1 MNPFDSTISVI
12 EIITLVVLLILL
24 IISFLLNRDSKRTKA
39 KLNSC
44 GEKLNDKERE
54 VEELQIKYRSIIDIE
69 LHIQKILDE
78 ANDKA
83 DSNRSEAEAI
93 LDAAKEEAY
102 IIHAESEKLNVSARE
117 MAIDLTSEA
126 REKARVIIEIS
137 TVKASDI
144 SSAINAKA
152 ESIIIEAKKN
162 AEVIQINSKEL
173 NLKANQKLINARETV
188 VILTDE
194 ARVEAE
200 RIVEFA
206 NKQAQDIAGD
216 AFEAKRKAD
225 SYESAIRAM
234 KNTIEGYK
242 DDYIIPNHSV
252 LDDLADEFSFK
263 DAGEQLK
270 SARNRVKDMV
280 KNGHAGDCDYVEIH
294 RKTYAIHFAVDAF
307 NGKVDSALA
316 KVKHDNLGK
325 IKQEIIDA
333 FALVN
338 HNGAPFRN
346 ARIRQ
351 EFLDAR
357 QEELKWAV
365 STHELRQIE
374 LAEQREIKQQI
385 REEEKARKEIEKA
398 IKEAEKEERLIQKA
412 LEKARAEL
420 ASANEE
426 QRRKFEIQ
434 LADLEGKLTEAEE
447 RGQRALSM
455 AQQTRRGHVY
465 VISNIG
471 SFGENVFKIGM
482 TRRLEPLDRV
492 KELGDASV
500 PFSFDVHAM
509 LYSEDAPTLE
519 KELHRRFER
528 ESVNKVN
535 PRKEFFRTSLS
546 DIKKVVEQQD
556 IPEVHWTMKAEAT
569 EYRESLAI
577 GQVQL
582 SLVVA

>member
-1 MNPFDSTISVI
+1 MEQVSNEVFVTIIISVFVVLISLIFIYLSGKKRKKIESLFDSKILKINDLEVQLQECLKQKESI
-12 EIITLVVLLILL
+12 EKNIAE
-24 IISFLLNRDSKRTKA
+24 LN
-39 KLNSC
+39 
-44 GEKLNDKERE
+44 
-54 VEELQIKYRSIIDIE
+54 IKYSSIIDME
-69 LHIQKILDE
+69 SHAQQILE
-78 ANDKA
+78 
-83 DSNRSEAEAI
+83 EAEKKVKI
-93 LDAAKEEAY
+93 NRQESERIAAN
-102 IIHAESEKLNVSARE
+102 AESEANNISVNSKLRA
-117 MAIDLTSEA
+117 
-126 REKARVIIEIS
+126 EKLVE
-137 TVKASDI
+137 D
-144 SSAINAKA
+144 AKA
-152 ESIIIEAKKN
+152 E
-162 AEVIQINSKEL
+162 VINLTTESRNL
-173 NLKANQKLINARETV
+173 NFKAHQKLKDTKEKVVSLIN
-188 VILTDE
+188 E
-194 ARVEAE
+194 AHGEAE
-200 RIVEFA
+200 EIIDLA
-206 NKQAQDIAGD
+206 KNHAQEIAGD
-216 AFEAKRKAD
+216 AYDAKLKAD

-252 LDDLADEFSFK
+252 LDDLAEEFSFK

-270 SARNRVKDMV
+270 QARRRVKDMV
-280 KNGHAGDCDYVEIH
+280 KHGHAGDCDYVEAH

-316 KVKHDNLGK
+316 KVKHDNFGK

-338 HNGAPFRN
+338 HNGAPFRS
-346 ARIRQ
+346 ARINQ
-351 EFLDAR
+351 KFLDAR

-374 LAEQREIKQQI
+374 LSEQREIKQQI

-398 IKEAEKEERLIQKA
+398 IREAEKEERIIQKA

-420 ASANEE
+420 ANANEE
-426 QRRKFEIQ
+426 QRKEFEAQ
-434 LADLEGKLTEAEE
+434 LADLESKLEAAEE
-447 RGQRALSM
+447 KGQRALSM

-509 LYSEDAPTLE
+509 LYSDDAPTLE
-519 KELHRRFER
+519 KELHRRFDR

-535 PRKEFFRTSLS
+535 PRKEFFRTSLAE
-546 DIKKVVEQQD
+546 IKQTVMQQGIID
-556 IPEVHWTMKAEAT
+556 VHWTMKAEAA

-577 GQVQL
+577 EKIEQED
-582 SLVVA
+582 VVA

>member
-1 MNPFDSTISVI
+1 MEQDGSGSTITL
-12 EIITLVVLLILL
+12 IIILL
-24 IISFLLNRDSKRTKA
+24 VFFTPLLLAWLSKRKRKKIEA
-39 KLNSC
+39 ELEESKSKLTAAENQV
-44 GEKLNDKERE
+44 EELNDKYS
-54 VEELQIKYRSIIDIE
+54 LIINME
-69 LHIQKILDE
+69 LHTQQLLDE
-78 ANDKA
+78 AEEASASNISQSELILGKA
-83 DSNRSEAEAI
+83 EAEA
-93 LDAAKEEAY
+93 KELS
-102 IIHAESEKLNVSARE
+102 IISHS
-117 MAIDLTSEA
+117 
-126 REKARVIIEIS
+126 
-137 TVKASDI
+137 
-144 SSAINAKA
+144 KA
-152 ESIIIEAKKN
+152 EALVTD
-162 AEVIQINSKEL
+162 AELEVVNIKAESKEL
-173 NLKANQKLINARETV
+173 NAKANQKLKDIKEKV
-188 VILTDE
+188 VALTNE
-194 ARVEAE
+194 AHEEAN
-200 RIVEFA
+200 RIIELAKV
-206 NKQAQDIAGD
+206 QAQEIAGD
-216 AFEAKRKAD
+216 AYDAKLKAG

-263 DAGEQLK
+263 DAGAQLK
-270 SARNRVKDMV
+270 QARKRVKDMV
-280 KNGHAGDCDYVEIH
+280 KQGHAGDCDYVEAH

-316 KVKHDNLGK
+316 KVKHDNFGK

-338 HNGAPFRN
+338 HNGAPFRS
-346 ARIRQ
+346 ARINQ
-351 EFLDAR
+351 TFLDAR

-385 REEEKARKEIEKA
+385 REEEKARKEMEKA
-398 IKEAEKEERLIQKA
+398 IKDAEKEERLIQKA

-420 ASANEE
+420 ANANEE
-426 QRRKFEIQ
+426 QRKEFEAQ
-434 LADLEGKLTEAEE
+434 LADLESKLEEAEE

-465 VISNIG
+465 VISNVG

-519 KELHRRFER
+519 KELHRRFNR

-535 PRKEFFRTSLS
+535 PRKEFFRTSLAE
-546 DIKKVVEQQD
+546 IKQMVDNQGIAD
-556 IPEVHWTMKAEAT
+556 VHWTMKAEAA

-577 GQVQL
+577 EAAQQEEN
-582 SLVVA
+582 VA

>member
-1 MNPFDSTISVI
+1 MEQDGSGSTIAVV
-12 EIITLVVLLILL
+12 ITLLIFFTPLLLAWL
-24 IISFLLNRDSKRTKA
+24 SKRKRKKIEAELEENKA
-39 KLNSC
+39 KLNAA
-44 GEKLNDKERE
+44 EKQVEELNDK
-54 VEELQIKYRSIIDIE
+54 YSPIIDME
-69 LHIQKILDE
+69 LHTQKLLDDAEETSASNISQSELILG
-78 ANDKA
+78 KA
-83 DSNRSEAEAI
+83 EAEA
-93 LDAAKEEAY
+93 KELL
-102 IIHAESEKLNVSARE
+102 I
-117 MAIDLTSEA
+117 TSH
-126 REKARVIIEIS
+126 S
-137 TVKASDI
+137 
-144 SSAINAKA
+144 KA
-152 ESIIIEAKKN
+152 EALVSD
-162 AEVIQINSKEL
+162 AELEVVNIKAESKEL
-173 NLKANQKLINARETV
+173 NAKANQKLKDAKEKAVTLTNEAHEEANRIIELAKANAQE
-188 VILTDE
+188 
-194 ARVEAE
+194 
-200 RIVEFA
+200 
-206 NKQAQDIAGD
+206 IAGD
-216 AFEAKRKAD
+216 AYDAKLKAD
-225 SYESAIRAM
+225 SYETAIRAM

-252 LDDLADEFSFK
+252 LDDLAEEFSFK
-263 DAGEQLK
+263 DAGAQLK
-270 SARNRVKDMV
+270 QARKRVKDMV
-280 KNGHAGDCDYVEIH
+280 KQGHAGDCDYVEAH

-316 KVKHDNLGK
+316 KVKHDNFGK

-338 HNGAPFRN
+338 HNGAPFRS
-346 ARIRQ
+346 ARINQ
-351 EFLDAR
+351 AYLDAR

-385 REEEKARKEIEKA
+385 REEEKARKEMEKA

-420 ASANEE
+420 ANANEE
-426 QRRKFEIQ
+426 QRKEFEAQ
-434 LADLEGKLTEAEE
+434 LADLEGKLEEAEE

-509 LYSEDAPTLE
+509 LYSEDAPNLE
-519 KELHRRFER
+519 KELHRRFNR

-535 PRKEFFRTSLS
+535 PRKEFFRTSLAE
-546 DIKKVVEQQD
+546 IKQVVDSQD
-556 IPEVHWTMKAEAT
+556 ITDVHWTMKAEAA

-577 GQVQL
+577 EAAEREEN
-582 SLVVA
+582 VA

>member
-1 MNPFDSTISVI
+1 MEQDSSGNTIIV
-12 EIITLVVLLILL
+12 IITLLIFFIPLLFAWL
-24 IISFLLNRDSKRTKA
+24 SKRKRKKIEA
-39 KLNSC
+39 ELEESKSKLTVAENQ
-44 GEKLNDKERE
+44 
-54 VEELQIKYRSIIDIE
+54 VEELNNKYSLIIDME
-69 LHIQKILDE
+69 LHTQQLLNKAEEVSLSNISQSKFILG
-78 ANDKA
+78 KA
-83 DSNRSEAEAI
+83 EAEA
-93 LDAAKEEAY
+93 KELS
-102 IIHAESEKLNVSARE
+102 I
-117 MAIDLTSEA
+117 TSH
-126 REKARVIIEIS
+126 S
-137 TVKASDI
+137 
-144 SSAINAKA
+144 KA
-152 ESIIIEAKKN
+152 EELVIG
-162 AEVIQINSKEL
+162 AELEVVNIKAESKEL
-173 NLKANQKLINARETV
+173 NAQANQKLKDIKEKIV
-188 VILTDE
+188 VLTNE
-194 ARVEAE
+194 AHEE
-200 RIVEFA
+200 SNRIIELA
-206 NKQAQDIAGD
+206 KIQAQEIAGD
-216 AFEAKRKAD
+216 AYDAKLKAD

-252 LDDLADEFSFK
+252 LDDLAEEFSFK

-270 SARNRVKDMV
+270 QARKRVKDMV
-280 KNGHAGDCDYVEIH
+280 KQGHAGDCDYVEAH

-316 KVKHDNLGK
+316 KVKHNNFGK
-325 IKQEIIDA
+325 IKQEIVDA

-338 HNGAPFRN
+338 HNGAPFRS
-346 ARIRQ
+346 ARINQ
-351 EFLDAR
+351 KFLDAR

-385 REEEKARKEIEKA
+385 REEEKAQKEIEKA

-412 LEKARAEL
+412 LEKARCEL
-420 ASANEE
+420 ANANEE
-426 QRRKFEIQ
+426 QRIEFEAQ
-434 LADLEGKLTEAEE
+434 LAELEGKLEEAEE

-519 KELHRRFER
+519 KELHRHFNR

-535 PRKEFFRTSLS
+535 PRKEFFRTSLAE
-546 DIKKVVEQQD
+546 IKQMVNLKGVT
-556 IPEVHWTMKAEAT
+556 EVHWTMKAEAA

-577 GQVQL
+577 TAAEQEI
-582 SLVVA
+582 SVA

>member
-1 MNPFDSTISVI
+1 MEQVSTEAFIVI
-12 EIITLVVLLILL
+12 TTVLFTLLISFFF
-24 IISFLLNRDSKRTKA
+24 IYISNRR
-39 KLNSC
+39 
-44 GEKLNDKERE
+44 KLNDLETK
-54 VEELQIKYRSIIDIE
+54 LQKSESKVKDAEYKITVLNDKYSSIIDME
-69 LHIQKILDE
+69 LYAQKLLE
-78 ANDKA
+78 
-83 DSNRSEAEAI
+83 EAENKVKVNRHESERLLAN
-93 LDAAKEEAY
+93 
-102 IIHAESEKLNVSARE
+102 AESEANNISVNSQLRAEKLV
-117 MAIDLTSEA
+117 D
-126 REKARVIIEIS
+126 
-137 TVKASDI
+137 D
-144 SSAINAKA
+144 AKV
-152 ESIIIEAKKN
+152 
-162 AEVIQINSKEL
+162 EVINLTTESKNLNSY
-173 NLKANQKLINARETV
+173 AHQKLKDAKEKVVSLTNEAHEEAAR
-188 VILTDE
+188 ILE
-194 ARVEAE
+194 LAK
-200 RIVEFA
+200 
-206 NKQAQDIAGD
+206 NHAQDIAGD
-216 AFEAKRKAD
+216 AYDAKLKAD

-252 LDDLADEFSFK
+252 LDDLAEEFSFK

-270 SARNRVKDMV
+270 QARKRVKDMV
-280 KNGHAGDCDYVEIH
+280 KQGHAGDCDYVEIH

-316 KVKHDNLGK
+316 KVKHDNFGK

-338 HNGAPFRN
+338 HNGAPFRS
-346 ARIRQ
+346 ARINQ
-351 EFLDAR
+351 TFLDAR

-398 IKEAEKEERLIQKA
+398 IKEAEKEERFIQKA

-420 ASANEE
+420 ANANEE
-426 QRRKFEIQ
+426 QRKVFEAQ
-434 LADLEGKLTEAEE
+434 LADLESKLQEAEE
-447 RGQRALSM
+447 KGQRALSM

-509 LYSEDAPTLE
+509 LYSDDAPTLE
-519 KELHRRFER
+519 KELHRRFDR
-528 ESVNKVN
+528 DSVNKVN
-535 PRKEFFRTSLS
+535 PRKEFFRTSLAE
-546 DIKKVVEQQD
+546 IKQTVTQQGID
-556 IPEVHWTMKAEAT
+556 DVHWTMKSEAA

-577 GQVQL
+577 EKSRQEEI
-582 SLVVA
+582 VA

>member
-1 MNPFDSTISVI
+1 MEQDGTGNTIAV
-12 EIITLVVLLILL
+12 IITLLIFFIPLLLAWL
-24 IISFLLNRDSKRTKA
+24 SKRKRKKIEA
-39 KLNSC
+39 ELKESKLKLNAAEDQV
-44 GEKLNDKERE
+44 EKLNT
-54 VEELQIKYRSIIDIE
+54 KYSPIIDME
-69 LHIQKILDE
+69 LHTQKLLDE
-78 ANDKA
+78 AEETSASNISQSELILGKA
-83 DSNRSEAEAI
+83 EAEA
-93 LDAAKEEAY
+93 
-102 IIHAESEKLNVSARE
+102 R
-117 MAIDLTSEA
+117 DLSITSH
-126 REKARVIIEIS
+126 S
-137 TVKASDI
+137 
-144 SSAINAKA
+144 KA
-152 ESIIIEAKKN
+152 EALITDAEL
-162 AEVIQINSKEL
+162 EVINIKIESKEL
-173 NLKANQKLINARETV
+173 NAKANEKLKDAKEKV
-188 VILTDE
+188 VVLTNE
-194 ARVEAE
+194 AHEEAN
-200 RIVEFA
+200 RIIELA
-206 NKQAQDIAGD
+206 KDQAQEIAGD
-216 AFEAKRKAD
+216 AYDAKLKAD

-263 DAGEQLK
+263 DAGEKLK
-270 SARNRVKDMV
+270 QARKRVKDMV
-280 KNGHAGDCDYVEIH
+280 KQGHAGDCDYVEAH

-316 KVKHDNLGK
+316 KVKHDNFGK

-338 HNGAPFRN
+338 HNGAPFRS
-346 ARIRQ
+346 ARINQ
-351 EFLDAR
+351 TFLDAR

-385 REEEKARKEIEKA
+385 REEEKARKEMEKA
-398 IKEAEKEERLIQKA
+398 IKEAEKDELLIQKA

-420 ASANEE
+420 ANANEE
-426 QRRKFEIQ
+426 QRKEFEAQ
-434 LADLEGKLTEAEE
+434 LADLESKLEEAEE

-465 VISNIG
+465 VISNVG

-509 LYSEDAPTLE
+509 LYSEDAPALE
-519 KELHRRFER
+519 KDLHRRFNR
-528 ESVNKVN
+528 ETVNKVN
-535 PRKEFFRTSLS
+535 PRKEFFRTSLAE
-546 DIKKVVEQQD
+546 IKQMVDLKGVT
-556 IPEVHWTMKAEAT
+556 EVHWTMKAEAA

-577 GQVQL
+577 AAAEQEEN
-582 SLVVA
+582 VA

>member
-1 MNPFDSTISVI
+1 MGPDGLGNTMAI
-12 EIITLVVLLILL
+12 IITILIVSIL
-24 IISFLLNRDSKRTKA
+24 IILAWLSNRKRKKIEVKLEKITS
-39 KLNSC
+39 KLNAAL
-44 GEKLNDKERE
+44 KQ
-54 VEELQIKYRSIIDIE
+54 VEELNEKYSPIIDME
-69 LHIQKILDE
+69 LHLQQILNE
-78 ANDKA
+78 TNEISE
-83 DSNRSEAEAI
+83 SNISQSKDVLKKAEAKARELSI
-93 LDAAKEEAY
+93 SSHSKA
-102 IIHAESEKLNVSARE
+102 EKL
-117 MAIDLTSEA
+117 ITD
-126 REKARVIIEIS
+126 
-137 TVKASDI
+137 
-144 SSAINAKA
+144 A
-152 ESIIIEAKKN
+152 ELESVNIKGE
-162 AEVIQINSKEL
+162 SKEL
-173 NLKANQKLINARETV
+173 NAKANQKLKDINEKV
-188 VILTDE
+188 VTLTNE
-194 ARVEAE
+194 AHEEAN
-200 RIVEFA
+200 RIIELAKV
-206 NKQAQDIAGD
+206 QAQEVAGD
-216 AFEAKRKAD
+216 AYDAKLKAD
-225 SYESAIRAM
+225 SYEAAIRAM

-252 LDDLADEFSFK
+252 LDDLAEEFSFK

-270 SARNRVKDMV
+270 QARKRVKDMV
-280 KNGHAGDCDYVEIH
+280 KQGYAGECDYVEIH

-316 KVKHDNLGK
+316 KVKHDNFGK

-338 HNGAPFRN
+338 YNGAPFRN
-346 ARIRQ
+346 ARINQ
-351 EFLDAR
+351 SFLDAR

-412 LEKARAEL
+412 LENARAEL
-420 ASANEE
+420 ANANEE
-426 QRRKFEIQ
+426 QRMEFEAQ
-434 LADLEGKLTEAEE
+434 LAELEGKLKEAEE

-465 VISNIG
+465 VISNVG

-509 LYSEDAPTLE
+509 VYSEDAPILE
-519 KELHRRFER
+519 KELHRRFNR
-528 ESVNKVN
+528 ESINKVN
-535 PRKEFFRTSLS
+535 PRKEFFRTSLAE
-546 DIKKVVEQQD
+546 IKQMVVNQGITD
-556 IPEVHWTMKAEAT
+556 VHWTMKAEAA

-577 GQVQL
+577 EAAQQEEN
-582 SLVVA
+582 VA

>member
-1 MNPFDSTISVI
+1 MEQDGSGNIILV
-12 EIITLVVLLILL
+12 ITLIIFFTPLLLAWL
-24 IISFLLNRDSKRTKA
+24 SKRKRKKTEVELEKTQ
-39 KLNSC
+39 
-44 GEKLNDKERE
+44 EKLSIANNQ
-54 VEELQIKYRSIIDIE
+54 VEELTRKYSSIIDIE
-69 LHIQKILDE
+69 LHTQQLLDE
-78 ANDKA
+78 A
-83 DSNRSEAEAI
+83 
-93 LDAAKEEAY
+93 EEASASNISQSE
-102 IIHAESEKLNVSARE
+102 IIL
-117 MAIDLTSEA
+117 
-126 REKARVIIEIS
+126 
-137 TVKASDI
+137 
-144 SSAINAKA
+144 AKA
-152 ESIIIEAKKN
+152 EVKAKDLSITSHSKAEALVTDAKLEVVNIK
-162 AEVIQINSKEL
+162 AEYKEL
-173 NLKANQKLINARETV
+173 NAIANQKLKDTKEKV
-188 VILTDE
+188 VVLTNEAHDE
-194 ARVEAE
+194 ANRLIELAKV
-200 RIVEFA
+200 
-206 NKQAQDIAGD
+206 QAQEIAGD
-216 AFEAKRKAD
+216 AYDAKLKAD

-234 KNTIEGYK
+234 RNTIEGYK

-252 LDDLADEFSFK
+252 LDDLAEEFSFK

-270 SARNRVKDMV
+270 QARKRVKEMV
-280 KNGHAGDCDYVEIH
+280 KQGHAGDCDYVEAH

-316 KVKHDNLGK
+316 KVKHDNFGK

-338 HNGAPFRN
+338 HNGAPFRG
-346 ARIRQ
+346 ARINQ
-351 EFLDAR
+351 TFLDAR

-385 REEEKARKEIEKA
+385 REEEKARKEMDKA
-398 IKEAEKEERLIQKA
+398 IKEAEKEERMIQKA

-420 ASANEE
+420 ANANEE
-426 QRRKFEIQ
+426 QRKEFEAQ
-434 LADLEGKLTEAEE
+434 LTDLEGKLKEAEE
-447 RGQRALSM
+447 RGQRAISM

-509 LYSEDAPTLE
+509 LYSEDAPSLE
-519 KELHRRFER
+519 KELHRRFNR

-535 PRKEFFRTSLS
+535 PRKEFFRTSLAE
-546 DIKKVVEQQD
+546 IKQMVEKQGVT
-556 IPEVHWTMKAEAT
+556 EVHWTMKADAT

-577 GQVQL
+577 EAAQKEEQV
-582 SLVVA
+582 A